1 MPRIDLTHLASPT
14 LDPFIVGLPDGELT
28 LRPIV
33 ALPTEGQTAMLRLS
47 GKLATLDTDGD
58 LSAMA
63 SALADALD
71 DIDTLLKAACPSKT
85 AANKLM
91 KVLGGNLMAKIQ
103 VAVAYIAQ
111 DQSGEAS
118 PSASS

>member
-14 LDPFIVGLPDGELT
+14 LDPFIVELPDGELT

-63 SALADALD
+63 TALADALD